1 MDTEQESALLLLAIY
16 QQAKGSTQERVEVD
30 ELPEWGDLGD
40 DRLLTLSRHL
50 EHVGMLET
58 HKLLVGLASG
68 MTVRLTPHGVVKTEQ
83 LLRDRDRPIVR
94 YDTALNGLVTAATDK
109 FPKHRLELPEF
120 LVSRLARILD
130 SVLTLDEIF
139 SAVEFLEDENLVT
152 VERDGRRPIAITL
165 TPRGRLCGW
174 TDNVDVRGFLA
185 GQQPSGIHQNWSVT
199 VNGGSPQI
207 GQGNVQHN
215 TFGYDP
221 SQVLQL
227 VRELSDLVPSMN
239 VSEVIREQITE
250 DVEALG
256 REAGREE
263 PRPARIRR
271 LLEGI
276 QEDMR
281 AGVAASSGTVASMA
295 ISYLLRTM

>member
-16 QQAKGSTQERVEVD
+16 QQSQGSTQEHVEVD
-30 ELPEWGDLGD
+30 ELPEWEDLGD
-40 DRLLTLSRHL
+40 DRLLTLIRHL
-50 EHVGMLET
+50 EHVGM
-58 HKLLVGLASG
+58 VNNPYPLAVEG
-68 MTVRLTPHGVVKTEQ
+68 MIVQLTPHGVVRTEQ
-83 LLRDRDRPIVR
+83 LLRDRDRPIIR

-120 LVSRLARILD
+120 LVSRNARILD
-130 SVLTLDEIF
+130 TVLTLDEIF
-139 SAVEFLEDENLVT
+139 SAVEFLENEKLVT
-152 VERDGRRPIAITL
+152 VEWDGVRPIAVTL
-165 TPRGRLCGW
+165 TPQGRLCGW

-199 VNGGSPQI
+199 VNGGAPQM
-207 GQGNVQHN
+207 GQGNTQNN
-215 TFGYDP
+215 TFGYDLT
-221 SQVLQL
+221 QVVQL
-227 VRELSDLVPSMN
+227 VRELNGLVPSMN
-239 VSEVIREQITE
+239 VPEVVREQIAE

-263 PRPARIRR
+263 PQPARIRR

-276 QEDMR
+276 QEGMT
-281 AGVAASSGTVASMA
+281 AGVAAGSGSVVSMA